1 MPTGLL
7 SKPGTAREDIL
18 TAIAG
23 LVDQRG
29 EFGSAALIRQ
39 PNPTRDRRRKF
50 AVERAQ
56 HRMVTGRSRAPELER
71 VRVGVYRLRV
81 C

>member
-1 MPTGLL
+1 
-7 SKPGTAREDIL
+7 
-18 TAIAG
+18 
-23 LVDQRG
+23 
-29 EFGSAALIRQ
+29 
-39 PNPTRDRRRKF
+39 
-50 AVERAQ
+50 VERAQ